1 MFCLRQQH
9 SEILQRL
16 AQTETGVK
24 NNVSPVS
31 KVNTQVAEQALHPTY
46 SQITTA
52 IKFVLPVGKHPQDT
66 LFTNTLF
73 RTGRNGIFFQS
84 ML

>member
-9 SEILQRL
+9 SEILRRL
-16 AQTETGVK
+16 AQTDTGVK

-52 IKFVLPVGKHPQDT
+52 INFVLSMGKHPQDT
-66 LFTNTLF
+66 LLY
-73 RTGRNGIFFQS
+73 
-84 ML
+84 